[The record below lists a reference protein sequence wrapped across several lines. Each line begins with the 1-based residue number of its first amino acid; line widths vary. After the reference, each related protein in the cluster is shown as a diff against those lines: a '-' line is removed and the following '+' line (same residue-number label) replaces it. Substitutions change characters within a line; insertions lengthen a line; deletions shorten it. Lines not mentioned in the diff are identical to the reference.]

1 MPAISHTTISQLIQE
16 LASKANLT
24 VISAG
29 SGTDF
34 TGAPTAKLELKS
46 QSGTTHS
53 VETSEAL
60 AAEIDKREPLGEEL
74 KTYLQALAKRM
85 QGVRPDVFLT
95 LHGLPLSMQ
104 QFSWPYHR
112 STSGADSF
120 ILHGIAQL
128 AEPGSP
134 LHAKI
139 AASLTVTFAEVLPA
153 LEQPYAEAVTFNA
166 IRKTLDLGQ
175 LELLKSGNRQ
185 PVPVSTRYYSFRQ
198 QRFIF
203 SETNEEK
210 RKEFVRGKVFWT
222 SSQLGEGKASWIADP
237 YDAQY
242 LDCSSDDLRKV
253 TRELENEGWL
263 MLDSSGEYAAATAK
277 LSSQADQFL
286 KQMESAL
293 ALLKPKFNEEMR
305 AGHTNM

>member
-1 MPAISHTTISQLIQE
+1 MPTASHSISQLIYE
-16 LASKANLT
+16 LASKADLT
-24 VISAG
+24 VVSAG
-29 SGTDF
+29 AGTDF
-34 TGAPTAKLELKS
+34 TGAPTAKLQLKS
-46 QSGTTHS
+46 SSGATYS
-53 VETSEAL
+53 VETSEGL
-60 AAEIDKREPLGEEL
+60 SAEIEKRPALGQEL
-74 KTYLQALAKRM
+74 KTYLATLGKRL
-85 QGVRPDVFLT
+85 QTRPDVFVT

-128 AEPGSP
+128 AEQGSP
-134 LHAKI
+134 LHAKV
-139 AASLTVTFAEVLPA
+139 AANLTLTFAEVLPA
-153 LEQPYAEAVTFNA
+153 LEQPYVEGVTFNA
-166 IRKTLDLGQ
+166 VRKTLDLGQ

-185 PVPVSTRYYSFRQ
+185 PVPVTTRYYSLRQ

-203 SETNEEK
+203 NETDEAK

-222 SSQLGEGKASWIADP
+222 SARLGEGKPCWIADP

-242 LDCSSDDLRKV
+242 LDCSSEDLRKIADD
-253 TRELENEGWL
+253 LANEGWFT
-263 MLDSSGEYAAATAK
+263 LDSSGEYAAATAK
-277 LSSQADQFL
+277 LSAHADHFIQ
-286 KQMESAL
+286 QMESAL

>member
-1 MPAISHTTISQLIQE
+1 MPTASSSISQLIHDHVSKTGLS
-16 LASKANLT
+16 LAAT
-24 VISAG
+24 E

-34 TGAPTAKLELKS
+34 TGAPTAKLQLKS
-46 QSGTTHS
+46 PTGAMQSI
-53 VETSEAL
+53 ETSERL
-60 AAEIDKREPLGEEL
+60 VAEIEQRPALREEL
-74 KTYLQALAKRM
+74 SSYLQTVAKRM
-85 QGVRPDVFLT
+85 HSPRPDVFLT

-120 ILHGIAQL
+120 ILHGVVQL

-153 LEQPYAEAVTFNA
+153 LEQPYAEGVTFNA
-166 IRKTLDLGQ
+166 IRKMLDLGQ

-203 SETNEEK
+203 SETSETK
-210 RKEFVRGKVFWT
+210 RKEFLCCKVYWI
-222 SSQLGEGKASWIADP
+222 SARLGERQPAWIADP

-242 LDCSSDDLRKV
+242 LDCSSEDLRKCAQ
-253 TRELENEGWL
+253 ELASQGWL
-263 MLDSSGEYAAATAK
+263 SLDSSDEYASATEKLAAQSEAFT
-277 LSSQADQFL
+277 
-286 KQMESAL
+286 KQVETAL

-305 AGHTNM
+305 SGHTNM

>member
-1 MPAISHTTISQLIQE
+1 MPTASHSISQLIQE
-16 LASKANLT
+16 LASKAGLS
-24 VISAG
+24 VVSAG
-29 SGTDF
+29 AGTDF
-34 TGAPTAKLELKS
+34 TGAPTAKLQLKS
-46 QSGTTHS
+46 HSGTTHS
-53 VETSEAL
+53 VETSEGL
-60 AAEIDKREPLGEEL
+60 SAEIEERPALGEEL
-74 KTYLQALAKRM
+74 KTYLETLGKRL
-85 QGVRPDVFLT
+85 QTARPDVFVT

-128 AEPGSP
+128 AEQGSP
-134 LHAKI
+134 LHAKV
-139 AASLTVTFAEVLPA
+139 AANLTLTFAEVLPA
-153 LEQPYAEAVTFNA
+153 LEQPYAEGVTFNA
-166 IRKTLDLGQ
+166 IRKTIDLGQ

-185 PVPVSTRYYSFRQ
+185 PVPVTTRYYSVRQ

-203 SETNEEK
+203 SETDEAK

-222 SSQLGEGKASWIADP
+222 SARLREGKPCWIADP

-242 LDCSSDDLRKV
+242 LDCSGEDLRKIA
-253 TRELENEGWL
+253 TDLANEGWL
-263 MLDSSGEYAAATAK
+263 TLDSSGEYAAATPK
-277 LSSQADQFL
+277 LSSSADQFIQ
-286 KQMESAL
+286 QMESAL

>member
-1 MPAISHTTISQLIQE
+1 MPTASHSISQLIQE
-16 LASKANLT
+16 LASRANLT
-24 VISAG
+24 IVSAG
-29 SGTDF
+29 AGSDF
-34 TGAPTAKLELKS
+34 TGAPTAKLQLKS
-46 QSGTTHS
+46 RSGTTYF

-60 AAEIDKREPLGEEL
+60 SNEIEKHPALGEEVT
-74 KTYLQALAKRM
+74 TYLQTVAKRL
-85 QGVRPDVFLT
+85 QTARPDVFLT
-95 LHGLPLSMQ
+95 LHGLPLSLQ

-128 AEPGSP
+128 AERGSP
-134 LHAKI
+134 LHAKV

-222 SSQLGEGKASWIADP
+222 SARLGENKACWIADP

-242 LDCSSDDLRKV
+242 LDCSGEDLRKIAND
-253 TRELENEGWL
+253 LANEGWL
-263 MLDSSGEYAAATAK
+263 TLDSSGEYAAATPK
-277 LSSQADQFL
+277 LSSHADHFIQ
-286 KQMESAL
+286 QMESAL
-293 ALLKPKFNEEMR
+293 ASLKPKFNEEMR

>member
-1 MPAISHTTISQLIQE
+1 MSVISHPNISQQIQE
-16 LASKANLT
+16 LAQQAGLSVAG
-24 VISAG
+24 AG

-34 TGAPTAKLELKS
+34 SGAPTAKLQLKAA
-46 QSGTTHS
+46 SGTTYS
-53 VETSEAL
+53 IETSEAL
-60 AAEIDKREPLGEEL
+60 SAEIEKHEPLGEGL

-85 QGVRPDVFLT
+85 QTPRPDVFLT

-134 LHAKI
+134 LHAKV

-153 LEQPYAEAVTFNA
+153 LEQPYAEGVTFNA

-185 PVPVSTRYYSFRQ
+185 PVPVSTRYYSSRQ
-198 QRFIF
+198 NRFIF
-203 SETNEEK
+203 SDTDESK
-210 RKEFVRGKVFWT
+210 RKEFLRSKVFWI
-222 SSQLGEGKASWIADP
+222 SARLGEGKPSWIADP

-242 LDCSSDDLRKV
+242 LDCSTDDLHKIA
-253 TRELENEGWL
+253 RELANEGL
-263 MLDSSGEYAAATAK
+263 LILDSSGEYATASPK
-277 LSSQADQFL
+277 HSAESDQFV

-293 ALLKPKFNEEMR
+293 ARLKPKFNEEMR

>member
-1 MPAISHTTISQLIQE
+1 MPTASHSISQLIQE
-16 LASKANLT
+16 LASQANLT
-24 VISAG
+24 VVSAG
-29 SGTDF
+29 AGTDF
-34 TGAPTAKLELKS
+34 TGAPTAKLQLKS
-46 QSGTTHS
+46 PSGTTYS
-53 VETSEAL
+53 VETSEGL
-60 AAEIDKREPLGEEL
+60 SAEIEKRPALGDEL
-74 KTYLQALAKRM
+74 KVYLETLAKRL
-85 QGVRPDVFLT
+85 QTARPDVFLT

-128 AEPGSP
+128 ADSGSP
-134 LHAKI
+134 LHARV
-139 AASLTVTFAEVLPA
+139 AASLTVTFAEVLTA
-153 LEQPYAEAVTFNA
+153 LEQPYAEGVTFNA

-185 PVPVSTRYYSFRQ
+185 PVSVSTRYYSFRE

-203 SETNEEK
+203 SETYEEK
-210 RKEFVRGKVFWT
+210 RKEFVRSKVYWI
-222 SSQLGEGKASWIADP
+222 SARLGEGKASWIADP

-242 LDCSSDDLRKV
+242 LDCSSDDLRKIAGV
-253 TRELENEGWL
+253 LASEGWL
-263 MLDSSGEYAAATAK
+263 ILDSSEEYAAATAK
-277 LSSQADQFL
+277 LSSQADQFI

>member
-1 MPAISHTTISQLIQE
+1 MSVISHTTIAQQIQE
-16 LASKANLT
+16 LALQAGLSVAG
-24 VISAG
+24 AG

-34 TGAPTAKLELKS
+34 TGAPTAKLQLKAA
-46 QSGTTHS
+46 SGTTYS

-60 AAEIDKREPLGEEL
+60 SAEIEKRASLGDEL
-74 KTYLQALAKRM
+74 KTYLLALAKRM
-85 QGVRPDVFLT
+85 QTPRPDVFLT

-128 AEPGSP
+128 AEPGRP
-134 LHAKI
+134 LHVKV
-139 AASLTVTFAEVLPA
+139 AASLTVTFADVLPA
-153 LEQPYAEAVTFNA
+153 LEQPYAECVTFNA

-185 PVPVSTRYYSFRQ
+185 PVPVST
-198 QRFIF
+198 
-203 SETNEEK
+203 
-210 RKEFVRGKVFWT
+210 KVFWT
-222 SSQLGEGKASWIADP
+222 SARLAEGKPSWIADP

-242 LDCSSDDLRKV
+242 LDCSTEDLRKIA
-253 TRELENEGWL
+253 REIANEGL
-263 MLDSSGEYAAATAK
+263 LTLDSSGEYATASAK
-277 LSSQADQFL
+277 LSAQSEKFV